1 MESLESFDELL
12 DFPSDVG
19 EEDKDEDFEASNALP
34 GDDPSCQFSETE
46 ECSEE
51 VLEWLS
57 NKDAFPPVET
67 FFGIDLSFAGIPWE
81 GEQLSTN
88 QSDNSGKD
96 DMTKAETPMMEKT
109 VGRQCHHCGTR
120 KTSRWQAGPL
130 GPKTLCNAC
139 WCWYKSVMIGGK
151 CQHCGTL
158 NTPQWRR
165 VGRDTLCNACAI
177 KLKHRSEILRRKCQD
192 CETKKSTPQWRED
205 CPKGKKALCDACYVR
220 YKSDIIGRKCQR
232 CGVQGRDQWEKMPA
246 CGTGN
251 SLRWRAGPLGT
262 NTLCDN
268 CGLRYKSG
276 RLFHEYRPASLTSFA
291 SKLQPKPPRKK
302 KKIQNIETGIG
313 GEAEIRVRKC
323 QQCETEATPKWRSG
337 PIGLKTLCN
346 ACWHRYEI
354 SKKLVTQCCPA
365 SSHTF
370 SKKLRSNRHRKLSNV
385 LRKKQ
390 EMETGDFPASSPT
403 FPKKLRSNRHQK
415 LSDILGKKQEMEISV
430 EACV

>member
-96 DMTKAETPMMEKT
+96 DMTKAETPMMAKT

-139 WCWYKSVMIGGK
+139 WCWYKS
-151 CQHCGTL
+151 
-158 NTPQWRR
+158 
-165 VGRDTLCNACAI
+165 
-177 KLKHRSEILRRKCQD
+177 
-192 CETKKSTPQWRED
+192 
-205 CPKGKKALCDACYVR
+205 
-220 YKSDIIGRKCQR
+220 
-232 CGVQGRDQWEKMPA
+232 
-246 CGTGN
+246 
-251 SLRWRAGPLGT
+251 
-262 NTLCDN
+262 
-268 CGLRYKSG
+268 G
-276 RLFHEYRPASLTSFA
+276 RLFPEYRPASLTSFA

-337 PIGLKTLCN
+337 PLGLETLCN

-415 LSDILGKKQEMEISV
+415 LSDILRKKQEMEISV